1 MAGTRVTSRDRN
13 TRAGHQHAGRQQ
25 CCGQTADGVGTTR
38 GWGHVPIFARVNHD
52 WRVLGE

>member
-1 MAGTRVTSRDRN
+1 MAGSRVTDGDRN

-38 GWGHVPIFARVNHD
+38 GWGHVIIFARVNHD
-52 WRVLGE
+52 WRVLTE